1 MTSIPGRPDWAGQP
15 FNVFMTETFPAFLTK
30 WGAIDV
36 HKIREPLGKSH
47 ERIYQMLRKGQ
58 LTTQN
63 ARDLCDLANTADNV
77 AALKEKDRNPP
88 VLADFFP
95 FIPGLN

>member
-1 MTSIPGRPDWAGQP
+1 MTTIPGRPAWAGQP
-15 FNVFMTETFPAFLTK
+15 FNLFMTDNFPAYLTK

-58 LTTQN
+58 LTPEN
-63 ARDLCDLANTADNV
+63 ARDLRDLANTAENL
-77 AALKEKDRNPP
+77 ALLAEKGKQPP
-88 VLADFFP
+88 VLEDFFP